1 MAWSLANPWYAPVP
15 SLWCKM
21 ARNVANSGVRGTI
34 KEVASAGFLLG
45 LSPVLLFAADAGTA
59 AQIAILAN

>member
-1 MAWSLANPWYAPVP
+1 
-15 SLWCKM
+15 M